1 MTRFFIGAIVAAT
14 FGAALLVAAPPGAIP
29 KTGKARADFEILD
42 SALLDQMA
50 LLQAKCLTVA
60 ISHNGELV
68 YSRGF
73 GWRDQNGRQPC
84 QADAMMRIASVSKPI
99 TAAAVRD
106 LVAKDRLAL
115 ETPAFNLLA
124 LKTTKGGKVDPEIS
138 KITIKHL
145 LDHKGGW
152 DRAASFDPMFAV
164 PRIKKELALTR
175 APNPADV
182 VRFMLTQPLDFEPG
196 KKVAYSNFGYCVLGR
211 VLEKVHGKP
220 YFATVQELVFKPHGI
235 ADVRLGVDQVSR
247 RDPREVEYPAAAG
260 SFSIDVMDAHGGLV
274 ASAPALCG
282 FMNNYV
288 LNGEKRRPGG
298 TIDGTFFGSMPGTTA
313 MARQRKDGL
322 NVAVLINNRRD
333 ANYNDDLQTLKAAVD
348 KALDKLP
355 PKR

>member
-1 MTRFFIGAIVAAT
+1 
-14 FGAALLVAAPPGAIP
+14 
-29 KTGKARADFEILD
+29 
-42 SALLDQMA
+42 
-50 LLQAKCLTVA
+50 
-60 ISHNGELV
+60 
-68 YSRGF
+68 
-73 GWRDQNGRQPC
+73 
-84 QADAMMRIASVSKPI
+84 MMRIASVSKPI
-99 TAAAVRD
+99 TAAAIRD

-124 LKTTKGGKVDPEIS
+124 LKTTKGGKVDPEMS
-138 KITIKHL
+138 KITIEHL

-164 PRIKKELALTR
+164 PRIKKELALAR
-175 APNPADV
+175 ALNPADV
-182 VRFMLTQPLDFEPG
+182 VRFMQTQPLDFEPG

-220 YFATVQELVFKPHGI
+220 YFAAVQELVFKPHGI

-247 RDPREVEYPAAAG
+247 RDPREVEYPAAAA

-298 TIDGTFFGSMPGTTA
+298 TIDSTFFGSMPGTTA

-333 ANYNDDLQTLKAAVD
+333 ANYNDDLRTLKAAVD
-348 KALDKLP
+348 KALDTS
-355 PKR
+355 KR